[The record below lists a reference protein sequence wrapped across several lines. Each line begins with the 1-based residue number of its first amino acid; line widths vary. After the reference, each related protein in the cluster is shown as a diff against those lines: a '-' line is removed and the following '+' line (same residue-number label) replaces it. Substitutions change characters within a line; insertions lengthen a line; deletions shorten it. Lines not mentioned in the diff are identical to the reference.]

1 MSFTFVPTEM
11 PAFSLHSSD
20 ATTYK
25 ENLKNASRSKN
36 ASLKQRTIASE
47 IPLDQL
53 RVSSLQ
59 LKQLKE
65 IHQRHATTIDDG
77 ISPVD
82 YLYGVGDDNQL
93 AAITIMV
100 HQGLD
105 IDARERL
112 DNRWSLQWS
121 RSSGKSAKTAGSTKR
136 ILFLWLP
143 KYLPPTCAPVTEDN
157 GSPHA
162 QASSCRELAGRNVT
176 FPIG

>member
-1 MSFTFVPTEM
+1 MVEIYTGT
-11 PAFSLHSSD
+11 
-20 ATTYK
+20 
-25 ENLKNASRSKN
+25 ASRSKN

-53 RVSSLQ
+53 RVSPLQ

-82 YLYGVGDDNQL
+82 YLYGVGDDDQL

-121 RSSGKSAKTAGSTKR
+121 RSSGKSAKTAGKGFNARQSM
-136 ILFLWLP
+136 WLS
-143 KYLPPTCAPVTEDN
+143 LVPVYRFQVSD
-157 GSPHA
+157 
-162 QASSCRELAGRNVT
+162 Q
-176 FPIG
+176 